1 MRSLDWRKWETDETW
16 LFKHTLSSTPSKLSL
31 CDSSSYWLVLLFNI
45 CIEMEKTFGETKIEF
60 KDSITMKEFQKLSLA
75 LKEYQANNDEVWLA
89 FKLFPIVAVKINWE
103 ELPDEKKTEWIENL
117 KDFNVFNDICSEIWE
132 LQQKYM
138 WGIDEKKKA

>member
-1 MRSLDWRKWETDETW
+1 
-16 LFKHTLSSTPSKLSL
+16 
-31 CDSSSYWLVLLFNI
+31 
-45 CIEMEKTFGETKIEF
+45 MEKTFGETKIEF

-89 FKLFPIVAVKINWE
+89 FKLFPIVVVKINWE

-138 WGIDEKKKA
+138 WGIDEKKKD

>member
-1 MRSLDWRKWETDETW
+1 
-16 LFKHTLSSTPSKLSL
+16 
-31 CDSSSYWLVLLFNI
+31 
-45 CIEMEKTFGETKIEF
+45 MEKTFGETKIEF

-89 FKLFPIVAVKINWE
+89 FKLFPIVVVKINWE
-103 ELPDEKKTEWIENL
+103 ELSDEKKTEWIENL

-138 WGIDEKKKA
+138 WGIDEKKKD

>member
-1 MRSLDWRKWETDETW
+1 
-16 LFKHTLSSTPSKLSL
+16 
-31 CDSSSYWLVLLFNI
+31 
-45 CIEMEKTFGETKIEF
+45 MEKTFGETKIEF

-89 FKLFPIVAVKINWE
+89 FKLFPIVAIKINWE